1 MKSDAIKDVITFLV
15 TDALQF
21 RKFNEERVQALMKLI
36 SDIDIEKR
44 RKERVEK
51 DILNTLDVFCNSP
64 ADAQC
69 KTLAKVI
76 RNIVDTGCS
85 ETTEQQT
92 LLVQQKQGEPDIKS
106 LTDRLKKSITKV
118 ENSIPCQE
126 VVDFLL
132 SELVFVESELK

>member
-1 MKSDAIKDVITFLV
+1 MKNDAIKDVITFLV

-21 RKFNEERVQALMKLI
+21 KKFNEERVQALMKLI

-51 DILNTLDVFCNSP
+51 NILNTLDVFFNSP

-85 ETTEQQT
+85 ETTEQT